1 MKPDWFKQFLE
12 WVADVFFPL
21 RCPFCGEVIDKGA
34 TCCDCCFAKLSLI
47 RLEDFCPGC
56 GKRECVCGTVP
67 LLVMTRPVF
76 RYSGQ
81 AGQAVRRMKFGHRP
95 GAAIPLGQFMADA
108 VRSEGSSWDMIV
120 PIPMTKR
127 KVRRRGYNQSE
138 LLGRSAAKQLQIPLE
153 TALHKI
159 RETRAQHKLDQEE
172 RAKNLLGAY
181 QADPALVQGK
191 RILLCDDVLTTGA
204 TLREGAKA
212 LLQAGAAEVGA
223 VVLCSVEKDN
233 V

>member
-1 MKPDWFKQFLE
+1 
-12 WVADVFFPL
+12 
-21 RCPFCGEVIDKGA
+21 
-34 TCCDCCFAKLSLI
+34 
-47 RLEDFCPGC
+47 
-56 GKRECVCGTVP
+56 
-67 LLVMTRPVF
+67 
-76 RYSGQ
+76 
-81 AGQAVRRMKFGHRP
+81 MKFGHRP
-95 GAAIPLGQFMADA
+95 GAARMLGTFMADA
-108 VRSEGSSWDMIV
+108 VRKEGSHWDMIV

-138 LLGRSAAKQLQIPLE
+138 LLGRTAAKILDVPLE

-159 RETRAQHKLDQEE
+159 RETRAQHTLNESE

-181 QADPALVQGK
+181 QADTALVQGK

-223 VVLCSVEKDN
+223 VVLCCVEKEN
-233 V
+233 R